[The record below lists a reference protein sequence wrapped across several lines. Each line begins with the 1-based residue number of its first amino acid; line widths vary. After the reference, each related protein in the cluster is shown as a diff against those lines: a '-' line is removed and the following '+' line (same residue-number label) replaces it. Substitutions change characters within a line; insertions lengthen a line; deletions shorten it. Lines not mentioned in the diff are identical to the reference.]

1 MGNALYGKPL
11 QTDKIAGCL
20 LSDVLVVYDICH
32 CRCMTYPCSRGL
44 RIELFA
50 SMVSLRSNCVS
61 PLACA
66 TSMASTSAV
75 RSASNTVCYVWGS
88 PPSRSVSQVGNLQIS
103 EVWESTSFEGLQGL
117 SCLSCQGLKL
127 KLPKCQASQRLHMH
141 YKNRSQN
148 IEGVI
153 KSQLPRELPATSTQI
168 HPTAM
173 EVFPS
178 ESPTWSS

>member
-1 MGNALYGKPL
+1 M
-11 QTDKIAGCL
+11 
-20 LSDVLVVYDICH
+20 LVVHDICH
-32 CRCMTYPCSRGL
+32 CRCMTYPCSSGL

-50 SMVSLRSNCVS
+50 SMVDRIAF
-61 PLACA
+61 P
-66 TSMASTSAV
+66 SMASTSAV

-127 KLPKCQASQRLHMH
+127 KLPQCQASQRLHMH

>member
-1 MGNALYGKPL
+1 M
-11 QTDKIAGCL
+11 
-20 LSDVLVVYDICH
+20 LVVHDICH
-32 CRCMTYPCSRGL
+32 CRCMTYPCSSGL

-50 SMVSLRSNCVS
+50 SMVDRIAF
-61 PLACA
+61 PLWPAQRPWHQQVPWDQLPTLCA
-66 TSMASTSAV
+66 MFGVVHLPGLSAK
-75 RSASNTVCYVWGS
+75 W
-88 PPSRSVSQVGNLQIS
+88 GNLQIS

-127 KLPKCQASQRLHMH
+127 KLPQCQASQRLHMH